1 MRYRSGRMSGAIGR
15 LAALLCALLTGIS
28 AGVAA
33 DDDWTVLT
41 MARDGAWGVACQGS
55 QWQAMAEA
63 IRFCRSM
70 AGASGASDCGA
81 SFATTRGGWIVANLC
96 GDYKVLATGPT
107 LDEAETEAL
116 NREISLQQQFVPDL
130 PPCRRMV
137 TIDAGRSNIIS
148 SLRYSAARLRAARDL
163 SEGHRAE
170 FTLRP
175 PRD

>member
-1 MRYRSGRMSGAIGR
+1 MLAIVR
-15 LAALLCALLTGIS
+15 PLLLCALLLGTPTQS
-28 AGVAA
+28 VAA

-70 AGASGASDCGA
+70 AGASRASDCGA

-96 GDYKVLATGPT
+96 GYYKVLATGAT

-148 SLRYSAARLRAARDL
+148 SLRYSAARQRAARDQ